1 VNTRIAGRDAAADA
15 ASDPSART
23 RILIVDNHRL
33 FAEAIGGALSQ
44 RGFELVG
51 VVRTA
56 FDAVETALR
65 VKPDLV
71 LVELGL
77 PDGSGLS
84 AGRAI
89 LLEQPTVRVVAVT
102 GSADLGAIR
111 ATVEAGFHGFMT
123 KDSSI
128 NQLVDALRAVAVGN
142 TVLPDIRG
150 WGERAGEGGEEG
162 AEPAALT
169 SREREILWLL
179 AQGIA
184 TREMALRL
192 HIASHTVRSH
202 VQSILSKVGVH
213 SRLEAVAFARRKG
226 LIPAAAVA
234 RSYSTGARAMRD
246 GSTVR

>member
-150 WGERAGEGGEEG
+150 WGERGGEEG

-169 SREREILWLL
+169 SREREILRLL

-213 SRLEAVAFARRKG
+213 SRLKAVAFARRKG

-234 RSYSTGARAMRD
+234 RSYSTGARATRD
-246 GSTVR
+246 GATVR